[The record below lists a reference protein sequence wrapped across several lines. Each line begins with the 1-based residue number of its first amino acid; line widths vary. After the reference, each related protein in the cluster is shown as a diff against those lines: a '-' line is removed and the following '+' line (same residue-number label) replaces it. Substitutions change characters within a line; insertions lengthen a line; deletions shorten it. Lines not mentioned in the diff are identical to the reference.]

1 MKPHA
6 PEKKI
11 ALVTGSTTGLGFAI
25 AEKLASAGYI
35 VILNGRSQA
44 RVRDA
49 QKRLKGESFGFHA
62 DVSAVGFTNSWKKF
76 SQKIKLNRLDVVI
89 HNAGINHIGSIARTQ
104 PLNVVRTF
112 DTNTFSIYRV
122 AQATQP
128 FLENSD
134 DPHFVYVS
142 SLMQHFAVPQ
152 RSVYAASKRAAEII
166 LRTWIRELAKEKSRI
181 RVQILRPAG
190 IETGFHENTA
200 TDGTSKHS
208 TLSRMSAEKIATY
221 AVKLLNSKK
230 RSSAPGFVNALA
242 GFIGQHFE
250 RLADYLASRRY

>member
-1 MKPHA
+1 MKPNHA
-6 PEKKI
+6 ERKI

-25 AEKLASAGYI
+25 AEKLASAGYT
-35 VILNGRSQA
+35 VILNGRSRA

-49 QKRLKGESFGFHA
+49 QKKLQGDSFGFHA
-62 DVSAVGFTNSWKKF
+62 DISTVEFANAWKKF
-76 SQKIKLNRLDVVI
+76 AQKTKLTHLDAVI
-89 HNAGINHIGSIARTQ
+89 HNAGINHIGSVAKTQ
-104 PLNVVRTF
+104 SLNVVRTF
-112 DTNTFSIYRV
+112 DTNTFSIYRI

-128 FLENSD
+128 FLEKSD
-134 DPHFVYVS
+134 NPHFVYVS

-166 LRTWIRELAKEKSRI
+166 LRTWVRELAKEKSRI

-221 AVKLLNSKK
+221 AVALLSSKK